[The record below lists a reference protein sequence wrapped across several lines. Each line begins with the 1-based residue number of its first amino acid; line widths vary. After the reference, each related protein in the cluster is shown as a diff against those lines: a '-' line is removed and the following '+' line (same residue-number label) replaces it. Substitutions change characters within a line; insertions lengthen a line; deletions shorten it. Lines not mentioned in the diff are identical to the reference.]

1 MSGNSGIQQL
11 LTIPIPKV
19 SHVKRL
25 LQETVYGQGLTF
37 YATAAFM
44 LSFFGS
50 RAFALLNPTVTVV
63 TAGIHFHHF
72 WYGLAM
78 VTATGWL
85 GIAYS
90 SQRLLRTYA
99 LVFGLGAGLIADE
112 VGLLLTFGDYQSEL
126 TTDFFVGAVGF
137 IILATILARYRKV
150 LEKDIL
156 HVSWNER
163 LIYLGISFAGLST
176 LFFAFNIII
185 PGLVTAGIGFVAIL
199 YAFEAAKAGTIA
211 GTGAGAF
218 LAIGSA
224 IAFYLPGGTRE
235 EILNTPLDPGSLFT
249 VQELLILALLVE
261 ILGGLL
267 LGMIGGAI
275 LGLLFSTLHK
285 RILKNYSIKAKALLF
300 GFALWNLGLITGT
313 SDENGPLIAVLNIG
327 LGLAARLS
335 YGYLL
340 GVFFPRF
347 KRRVV
352 DE

>member
-1 MSGNSGIQQL
+1 M
-11 LTIPIPKV
+11 
-19 SHVKRL
+19 KRL
-25 LQETVYGQGLTF
+25 LEETVYGKGLTF

-50 RAFALLNPTVTVV
+50 RAFAVLNPTVTVV
-63 TAGIHFHHF
+63 SGGVHFHHF

-90 SQRLLRTYA
+90 SDRLLRTYA

-126 TTDFFVGAVGF
+126 TSDFFVGTVGF

-163 LIYLGISFAGLST
+163 LIYLGIMLAGLST
-176 LFFAFNIII
+176 LFFAFNSII
-185 PGLVTAGIGFVAIL
+185 PGLVTAGLGFVAIL

-211 GTGAGAF
+211 GTGAGAI
-218 LAIGSA
+218 LAVGQL
-224 IAFYLPGGTRE
+224 IAFYQPGGLRE
-235 EILNTPLDPGSLFT
+235 EVLNTPLDPGLPFT
-249 VQELLILALLVE
+249 LDQLLLLALLVVV
-261 ILGGLL
+261 LGGLL
-267 LGMIGGAI
+267 EGTIGGAI
-275 LGLLFSTLHK
+275 LGLIFSALNK
-285 RILKNYSIKAKALLF
+285 RVLKNYDVRAKTIVF
-300 GFALWNLGLITGT
+300 GFAIWLLSLVGDISGDEPGT
-313 SDENGPLIAVLNIG
+313 ILLPINIG
-327 LGLAARLS
+327 LGLVAGLV

-340 GVFFPRF
+340 GIFFPRF
-347 KRRVV
+347 RRKVTTETASSLV
-352 DE
+352 TC